1 MLIPQKLSRSLAQRV
16 TSLDEPRSPIAN
28 MPSLPASVIDAAA
41 SALDRGETH
50 YTDRPGIP
58 EFRAWV
64 ADHLRERYRVSVDPA
79 EVTIT
84 CGSTEARFV
93 CMTLLAAPGSSV
105 LCPGDSSRIRG
116 AAHLVGARIVDSI
129 QDDISLLYIRP
140 GDYRETSIELLQRAE
155 ATEVVD
161 HLRSQFRQNIS
172 TVPPGAEPEARL
184 ARCHHQLFV
193 RFDGRLAAGLDGW
206 LGNGAASARWQAS
219 DHHLHDGRLA
229 VGRAGMGED
238 TAMTLNANPN
248 IPQEVRAVA
257 ADGTQL
263 RYALMEMAREMD
275 DVIALGRGDPDLD
288 TPPHIVEAAKAAIR
302 DGRANPTPVKG
313 MDDLRA
319 AIADHMRQVNGLPV
333 GADNVMVT
341 TGGQEGLFLAIQA
354 LIDPGDEILVPEP
367 RYSSYDDAIQRAG
380 GVMVAVPT
388 KP

>member
-1 MLIPQKLSRSLAQRV
+1 
-16 TSLDEPRSPIAN
+16 
-28 MPSLPASVIDAAA
+28 
-41 SALDRGETH
+41 
-50 YTDRPGIP
+50 
-58 EFRAWV
+58 
-64 ADHLRERYRVSVDPA
+64 
-79 EVTIT
+79 
-84 CGSTEARFV
+84 
-93 CMTLLAAPGSSV
+93 
-105 LCPGDSSRIRG
+105 
-116 AAHLVGARIVDSI
+116 
-129 QDDISLLYIRP
+129 
-140 GDYRETSIELLQRAE
+140 
-155 ATEVVD
+155 
-161 HLRSQFRQNIS
+161 
-172 TVPPGAEPEARL
+172 
-184 ARCHHQLFV
+184 
-193 RFDGRLAAGLDGW
+193 
-206 LGNGAASARWQAS
+206 
-219 DHHLHDGRLA
+219 
-229 VGRAGMGED
+229 MGED

-354 LIDPGDEILVPEP
+354 LIDPGDEILVPDP

-380 GVMVAVPT
+380 GVMVAGT
-388 KP
+388 DKP